1 MSGRIIIFF
10 AGAIVNLTAWLF
22 VTTAVFLGFRLEGL
36 ASPGRLERP
45 THSLGNCRSILLSY
59 GDATADRILFRCALR
74 QQRYARCRWAEKD
87 TISDSVPD
95 RLGLNVFADCAA
107 MDLSEKRLDH
117 RERPQ
122 CRTVVALTGL
132 VLIEQH
138 PNRRHIEEA

>member
-1 MSGRIIIFF
+1 MGLQLLGGIRKLRIFRETTTHQIRKLLLYPTELRGR
-10 AGAIVNLTAWLF
+10 
-22 VTTAVFLGFRLEGL
+22 
-36 ASPGRLERP
+36 
-45 THSLGNCRSILLSY
+45 
-59 GDATADRILFRCALR
+59 DADRILFRCALR

-117 RERPQ
+117 REPPQ
-122 CRTVVALTGL
+122 RRTVVALTGL
-132 VLIEQH
+132 MLIEQH